1 MIKLSYL
8 ISTRNRLRYL
18 KINLERLIAN
28 ILPDEE
34 IVVVDANSTDGS
46 TLYLQAL
53 LKAGKIHQFISEPD
67 KNQAHGWNKA
77 MLMAKGTLLKKII
90 DDDVFD
96 YNEIRKCASYMIE
109 NPGVDVVISSDLS
122 SGIYNYKDISLNS
135 SRLKHYKEWKAG
147 KINCF
152 SFSDVHMLVRKSI
165 LSYIGL
171 YNTSFVMIDWEYS
184 LRMSFLNINISYYTG
199 YNALNVGT
207 PNNVSSTV
215 SKKILQNEARIGQ
228 ALYGYP
234 GDNKS
239 ISFWSKIKIAIGKR
253 IYAKP
258 VNPNTYPE
266 INLNEIYDRFYEH
279 INKINSESNGQF
291 INK

>member
-8 ISTRNRLRYL
+8 ISTRNRLPYL
-18 KINLERLIAN
+18 KINLERLIAKV
-28 ILPDEE
+28 LPDEE

-46 TLYLQAL
+46 TLYLQEL
-53 LKAGKIHQFISEPD
+53 LKEGKIHQFISEPD

-77 MLMAKGTLLKKII
+77 MLMARGILFKKII

-96 YNEIRKCASYMIE
+96 YNEIRKCADYMFE
-109 NPGVDVVISSDLS
+109 NPDVDVVISSDLS
-122 SGIYNYKDISLNS
+122 SGILNYNNIDVNS
-135 SRLKHYKEWKAG
+135 SRLKHYKDWRAG

-165 LSYIGL
+165 LPYIGL

-184 LRMSFLNINISYYTG
+184 LRMSFLNVNISYYTG
-199 YNALNVGT
+199 YNALNVGS

-215 SKKILQNEARIGQ
+215 SKKTLQNEAKIGQ

-239 ISFWSKIKIAIGKR
+239 ISFWSKIKIAIGKI

-258 VNPNTYPE
+258 ANTNTYHE
-266 INLNEIYDRFYEH
+266 INLTEIYNHFYER
-279 INKINSESNGQF
+279 INKIN
-291 INK
+291 